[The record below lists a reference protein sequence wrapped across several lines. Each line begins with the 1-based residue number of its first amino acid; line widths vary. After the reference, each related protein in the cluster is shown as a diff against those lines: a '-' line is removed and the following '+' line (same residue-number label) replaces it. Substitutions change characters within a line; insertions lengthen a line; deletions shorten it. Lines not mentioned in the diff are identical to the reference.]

1 MAQSWLSKPILSS
14 WQRRWL
20 RKICQVLP
28 GESDGSDGSDGD
40 RQFLDPENTTSPAT
54 HNGNHLKPTWT
65 KWFYHNLPNSNSNC
79 QNSLKISHFWQKPE
93 YVFSNF
99 LIHSLYMSIICPV
112 YPAFS
117 FAKTQCLLVNSSVL
131 QTLHDSLIGLPN
143 ALSLW
148 GKVRSTGSWKLQKI
162 IVE

>member
-14 WQRRWL
+14 WQRTWL
-20 RKICQVLP
+20 RKICQALP
-28 GESDGSDGSDGD
+28 GESDGSDGD

-54 HNGNHLKPTWT
+54 RNGNHLKPTWT

-93 YVFSNF
+93 YVFPIFSF
-99 LIHSLYMSIICPV
+99 IPYICPLCPV
-112 YPAFS
+112 YQAFS
-117 FAKTQCLLVNSSVL
+117 LAKTQCLLVDSSVL

-148 GKVRSTGSWKLQKI
+148 GKVKSTGSWKLRKI
-162 IVE
+162 ISE